1 MDNLKEFEPTIIK
14 LAKTYKIPPLEW
26 EDIAQELRI
35 HLWLKE
41 KSAKRPIK
49 SYQDWAYIVC
59 RNKIRNLAEYYKAQK
74 RDSSKDISLDELKE
88 AGYEKE
94 G

>member
-1 MDNLKEFEPTIIK
+1 MLDNLQQFEPTLIK

-26 EDIAQELRI
+26 EDIAQELRL

-41 KSAKRPIK
+41 KNRKKSIK
-49 SYQDWAYIVC
+49 DYNNWAYIVC
-59 RNKIRNLAEYYKAQK
+59 RRKLIDLARKYNKKIKT
-74 RDSSKDISLDELKE
+74 ISFEELR
-88 AGYEKE
+88 EKGIEIE